1 MNRAFRLA
9 SHCAPSRSTLALQA
23 SQSHA
28 LDASRG
34 CSHGTMLD
42 SALRVVL
49 GTMTFAGQTSQ
60 RDAAT
65 MLRTFLGAGHV
76 EIDTARMY
84 MSGETESCLGAIFDE
99 EPALRRL
106 KTSTKA
112 NAFQGYDKS
121 LDAASVAAQFRS
133 SRAAL
138 RGAPVQIYYLHNPD
152 GATPILETLEAVDA
166 LHRAGAFEELGLSNF
181 AAWEVA
187 HIYHLC
193 AAKGFV
199 KPSVYQG
206 MYNGLTR
213 DVERELLPCLR
224 ALGMR
229 FYAYNPLCG
238 GLLACKHT
246 RASLADL
253 DDGSRFRKDNTMY
266 RERYL
271 QDVQLSAVDAFKAA
285 CDAAATPPVHAALR
299 WMSHHS
305 KLAPG
310 DGIIIG
316 ASKVAHL
323 EDNLA
328 GLGGGPL
335 DDGVVASLDAGWAAV
350 RASGLCPSY
359 ERGTSKY

>member
-206 MYNGLTR
+206 MYNALTR
-213 DVERELLPCLR
+213 RVETELFPCLR
-224 ALGMR
+224 HYGIP
-229 FYAYNPLCG
+229 FYASPGC
-238 GLLACKHT
+238 
-246 RASLADL
+246 AS
-253 DDGSRFRKDNTMY
+253 
-266 RERYL
+266 
-271 QDVQLSAVDAFKAA
+271 
-285 CDAAATPPVHAALR
+285 
-299 WMSHHS
+299 
-305 KLAPG
+305 
-310 DGIIIG
+310 
-316 ASKVAHL
+316 
-323 EDNLA
+323 
-328 GLGGGPL
+328 GGP
-335 DDGVVASLDAGWAAV
+335 DSGSGVL
-350 RASGLCPSY
+350 SY
-359 ERGTSKY
+359 

>member
-1 MNRAFRLA
+1 
-9 SHCAPSRSTLALQA
+9 
-23 SQSHA
+23 
-28 LDASRG
+28 
-34 CSHGTMLD
+34 MLD

-84 MSGETESCLGAIFDE
+84 MSGETESCLGAIFDA
-99 EPALRRL
+99 EPALRRV

-121 LDAASVAAQFRS
+121 LDAASVAAQMKS
-133 SRAAL
+133 SQSAL

-166 LHRAGAFEELGLSNF
+166 LHKAGAFEELGLSNF

-229 FYAYNPLCG
+229 FNAYNPLCG

-285 CDAAATPPVHAALR
+285 CDASATPPVHAALR

-305 KLAPG
+305 KLATG

-350 RASGLCPSY
+350 KASGLCPSY